1 MRSKMNSLKRK
12 SRVVLIILIP
22 LFFCACFG
30 LQIYR
35 DVKDP
40 DRYFE
45 QAYSQID
52 EIHKRYPNREGTPS
66 YIHFLVYEAS
76 DRQLIKLELPLSLV
90 QDCMDIGLNA
100 AENDCGFDIKDR
112 YDIDWSGIKDLRQFG
127 MGLLVEVDEEDGKIL
142 IWLD

>member
-1 MRSKMNSLKRK
+1 MNSLKRK
-12 SRVVLIILIP
+12 YRVALIILIP
-22 LFFCACFG
+22 LFFCSCFG

-52 EIHKRYPNREGTPS
+52 EIHKHYPNREGIPS